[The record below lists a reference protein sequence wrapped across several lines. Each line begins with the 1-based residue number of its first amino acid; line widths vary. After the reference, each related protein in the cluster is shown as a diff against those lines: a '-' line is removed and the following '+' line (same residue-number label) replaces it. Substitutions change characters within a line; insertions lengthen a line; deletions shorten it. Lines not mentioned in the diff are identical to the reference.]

1 MAGFEIDPHAIVLDY
16 EGLKFQREFY
26 VTDYATEQ
34 QRLSRLPDF
43 RNLLYWSPKVI
54 TGKTGKTQAAF
65 YSSDLRGKYAIVVQ
79 GISADGEAGS
89 TVSFFEVK

>member
-1 MAGFEIDPHAIVLDY
+1 MNY
-16 EGLKFQREFY
+16 EGLKLQREFF
-26 VTDYATEQ
+26 VSDYTTEL
-34 QRLSRLPDF
+34 QRKSRLPDF

-54 TGKTGKTQAAF
+54 TGETGKTQAAF